1 MSENGSVKK
10 PVLYSEIVEGNQ
22 VKNVEDDAGM
32 IPYKDDAGMIPYEG
46 ERLTID
52 EQAEK
57 ALPKAQTLDAPVLTN
72 SV

>member
-1 MSENGSVKK
+1 MSEVGSAKK
-10 PVLYSEIVEGNQ
+10 PVLYSEIVVGNQ

-32 IPYKDDAGMIPYEG
+32 TPYEG
-46 ERLTID
+46 EGLTID

-57 ALPKAQTLDAPVLTN
+57 ALPKAQSLDAPVLTN